1 MSRLRTHSRR
11 RAGRALAGLG
21 VIALVVSF
29 LVPATARPAR
39 ADVSIDAAGS
49 TWVQIALDQWAADV
63 ARQGLSINYQGV
75 GSTSGRVFYYQDQ
88 VDFAASEIPFTTAYK
103 DATGTVSTNEVAL
116 AAHRPYAYMPDVA
129 GGTSFMYHLDIAGN
143 RVTNLQLSPTNL
155 AKIFTGVITNWN
167 DPALAADNPQLQ
179 LPNLPIRPVV
189 RSDGSGTTAQFTAFM
204 ASQTP
209 ALWNAFCQRVG
220 YNQNPCPSVSLWPDI
235 NATQQQFSDGVADYV
250 AAPYNNGAITYVE
263 YGYAK
268 QRGFP
273 VASILNHAGYYTQPT
288 PNAVAIALQ
297 GATLNADLTQNLGA
311 VYTFPDPRA
320 YPVSSY
326 SYMIVPTTTASPFT
340 TDKGVTLSKFILY
353 LVCRGPTRGRPARL
367 FTPPEEPGPR
377 RIQRRHQDPGT
388 RQPAPDRPMRQ
399 PHHHRRVRHERRA
412 PAPGQRQTRLHAA
425 REPERERIH
434 RRVRWPIGRQPDR
447 GRSRLGV
454 RRAQPHRK
462 RRERE
467 GRDRQSGR
475 RRDNGCGR
483 ARSVERR
490 VARPGTRRGER
501 ADLGPAAPR
510 SAAAVAVY
518 RGRGGGAPRCVR
530 ASGAVPATSE
540 ATITGGAPAAHGMT
554 TKRRPR
560 RARSDSRHPAR

>member
-1 MSRLRTHSRR
+1 MNRVRRLARR
-11 RAGRALAGLG
+11 RTRRGLTALA
-21 VIALVVSF
+21 VVALFVSI

-88 VDFAASEIPFTTAYK
+88 IDFAASEIPFTAAYK
-103 DATGTVSTNEVAL
+103 DATGTVSTNEIAL

-129 GGTSFMYHLDIAGN
+129 GGTSFMYHLDIAGS

-155 AKIFTGVITNWN
+155 AKIFTGVITNWD
-167 DPALAADNPQLQ
+167 DPALASDNPLLH
-179 LPNLPIRPVV
+179 LPNLTIRPVV

-209 ALWNAFCQRVG
+209 ALWNSFCARVG
-220 YNQNPCPSVSLWPDI
+220 YNQNPCPSVSLWPDV

-263 YGYAK
+263 YGFAK

-297 GATLNADLTQNLGA
+297 GATLNADLTQNLGG
-311 VYTFPDPRA
+311 VYAHPDPRA

-353 LVCRGPTRGRPARL
+353 VVCAGQQEAALLGYSPLPKNLVQDAFDVVTKIPGHVNPPPINQCDNPTITGAFVTTNAPPPPPNAKHG
-367 FTPPEEPGPR
+367 FTPP
-377 RIQRRHQDPGT
+377 
-388 RQPAPDRPMRQ
+388 
-399 PHHHRRVRHERRA
+399 
-412 PAPGQRQTRLHAA
+412 PGQGGNGPTGGPGGQSGGGLTASGGASGAA
-425 REPERERIH
+425 NRNGRAAATAKGATGRAGAAATDPSAGGQLSDATPDQGL
-434 RRVRWPIGRQPDR
+434 VVASGPISVPPPRDPLPLLLYTVAAVVALLAIFGPPALFLQ
-447 GRSRLGV
+447 L
-454 RRAQPHRK
+454 RK
-462 RRERE
+462 RR
-467 GRDRQSGR
+467 SP
-475 RRDNGCGR
+475 
-483 ARSVERR
+483 V
-490 VARPGTRRGER
+490 P
-501 ADLGPAAPR
+501 PAP
-510 SAAAVAVY
+510 
-518 RGRGGGAPRCVR
+518 
-530 ASGAVPATSE
+530 TE
-540 ATITGGAPAAHGMT
+540 
-554 TKRRPR
+554 
-560 RARSDSRHPAR
+560 

>member
-1 MSRLRTHSRR
+1 MSRLRTHARR
-11 RAGRALAGLG
+11 RAGRALAGFG
-21 VIALVVSF
+21 VVALVVSF

-103 DATGTVSTNEVAL
+103 DATGTVSTNEIAL

-167 DPALAADNPQLQ
+167 DPALAADNPQLH
-179 LPNLPIRPVV
+179 LPDLPIRPVV

-297 GATLNADLTQNLGA
+297 GATLNSDLTQNLGG

-353 LVCRGPTRGRPARL
+353 LVCAGQQEAALLGYSPLPKNLVQDAFNVVTKIPGHVN
-367 FTPPEEPGPR
+367 PP
-377 RIQRRHQDPGT
+377 
-388 RQPAPDRPMRQ
+388 
-399 PHHHRRVRHERRA
+399 
-412 PAPGQRQTRLHAA
+412 
-425 REPERERIH
+425 
-434 RRVRWPIGRQPDR
+434 PIGQCDNPTITGAFVTNNAPPPPANAKQGFTSTGGQSGNGSTGGPGGQSGGGLTASGGVGGSGARTRTGRTAAKGATGKAGAATTDPSAGGQLSAATPDQGLVVASGPISVPPPR
-447 GRSRLGV
+447 DPLPLLLYAVAAVVALLAIFGPPALFL
-454 RRAQPHRK
+454 QLRK
-462 RRERE
+462 RR
-467 GRDRQSGR
+467 SP
-475 RRDNGCGR
+475 
-483 ARSVERR
+483 V
-490 VARPGTRRGER
+490 P
-501 ADLGPAAPR
+501 PAP
-510 SAAAVAVY
+510 
-518 RGRGGGAPRCVR
+518 
-530 ASGAVPATSE
+530 TE
-540 ATITGGAPAAHGMT
+540 
-554 TKRRPR
+554 
-560 RARSDSRHPAR
+560 